1 MPIEIRELQI
11 KAVVAPPSDDLMLFQ
26 ATDSA
31 GKGGH
36 VGGVNVIFADG
47 SVRVTFDDDVPGFT
61 APEPEPVPTEI
72 MSLNFEKISYATM
85 GTDGLDLFG

>member
-1 MPIEIRELQI
+1 MPIEIRELHI
-11 KAVVAPPSDDLMLFQ
+11 KAVVAPPSDELMLFQ
-26 ATDSA
+26 AADSA

-47 SVRVTFDDDVPGFT
+47 SVRAADDDQPAFT
-61 APEPEPVPTEI
+61 TPEPEPVPTEI

-85 GTDGLDLFG
+85 GPDGLDLFG